1 MSTQH
6 RAHAV
11 VDEPTAEAVSAYL
24 SRHPE
29 FFSQH
34 PELLDSLRVPH
45 PTGGAAISLIE
56 RQLDQLR
63 HRNTRLE
70 RQLRELVAIARE
82 NETLVQRVHGLTVAL
97 LGETGLRERL
107 QVLEA
112 QLREA
117 FRVDQAVLVLFGARN
132 AENELSM
139 GRFLRVLAPD
149 DPELRPFATLLESGN
164 PRCGQ
169 IRDSQRDF
177 LFGPDTNEVGSAAM
191 IPLGG
196 RTPSGLLALGS
207 SEREHFNPGK
217 GTDMLR
223 RIGEAVSAAVRL
235 G

>member
-1 MSTQH
+1 MSTRQQ
-6 RAHAV
+6 ASAL
-11 VDEPTAEAVSAYL
+11 VDEPTGEAVSAYL

-45 PTGGAAISLIE
+45 PTGGAAVSLIE

-63 HRNTRLE
+63 ARNGRLE
-70 RQLRELVAIARE
+70 KQLRELVTIARE
-82 NETLVQRVHGLTVAL
+82 NETLVQRVHGLAVAML
-97 LGETGLRERL
+97 AGNSLRERL
-107 QVLEA
+107 QVLES
-112 QLREA
+112 QLRES
-117 FRVDQAVLVLFGARN
+117 FRVDQAVMVLFGTPDT
-132 AENELSM
+132 ESELAL

-149 DPELRPFATLLESGN
+149 DPELRPFATLLEGGN

-177 LFGPDTNEVGSAAM
+177 LFGTDTNEVGSAAM

-196 RTPSGLLALGS
+196 REPAGLLALGS

-217 GTDMLR
+217 GTDVLR
-223 RIGEAVSAAVRL
+223 RIGETVSAAVRR